1 MAGLKN
7 KNTWSNK
14 KRLGEL
20 GNDNMDNARIGRIA
34 ISIHFQETGTMVGK
48 GHAMV
53 VVRPGSLRE
62 TTQVLEM
69 CLEAGVAIV
78 PQGAGKIVSSNTSR
92 LMVWLWYG
100 SRLMTWPFGWC
111 FYRFWSTTWKGF
123 LVNLHVCC
131 LGTLGACFFKLRC
144 QNSSHWWIRPKT
156 LWSTHGGD

>member
-7 KNTWSNK
+7 KDTWSNK
-14 KRLGEL
+14 KGLG
-20 GNDNMDNARIGRIA
+20 DNARIGRIA

-78 PQGAGKIVSSNTSR
+78 PQGAGKIVSSNTSSR

-100 SRLMTWPFGWC
+100 SRPMTWPFGWC
-111 FYRFWSTTWKGF
+111 SYRFWSTTWKGF

-144 QNSSHWWIRPKT
+144 QNSSHWWIGPKT

>member
-1 MAGLKN
+1 
-7 KNTWSNK
+7 
-14 KRLGEL
+14 
-20 GNDNMDNARIGRIA
+20 MDTARIGRIA

-78 PQGAGKIVSSNTSR
+78 PQGAGKIVSSNKSR

-100 SRLMTWPFGWC
+100 SRLM
-111 FYRFWSTTWKGF
+111 
-123 LVNLHVCC
+123 
-131 LGTLGACFFKLRC
+131 
-144 QNSSHWWIRPKT
+144 I
-156 LWSTHGGD
+156 